1 MLTLARYLTIMFGA
15 LALALGL
22 TLALS
27 PAPSPG
33 MVQVAAGL
41 QLLAAIGALSQTL
54 LLRRRAGFG
63 LAFVGTFILAFCCAL
78 WCVVMLQAPA
88 PAWLP
93 GLMSWVPAFSLLQS
107 GVGQLNNF
115 NAVFFAVW
123 TFGFSLL
130 VLAAVRQPPLRVDRS
145 ERGPLPLMRH
155 TFRRAA

>member
-27 PAPSPG
+27 PAASPG

-41 QLLAAIGALSQTL
+41 QLLAAIGALTQTL
-54 LLRRRAGFG
+54 MLRRRAGFG

-93 GLMSWVPAFSLLQS
+93 GVMSWVPAFGMLQA
-107 GVGQLNNF
+107 GADQLRNF
-115 NAVFFAVW
+115 DAVFFAVW
-123 TFGFSLL
+123 TFGFSLM
-130 VLAAVRQPPLRVDRS
+130 VLAAVRQPPVRTERTD
-145 ERGPLPLMRH
+145 RGPLPLMRH